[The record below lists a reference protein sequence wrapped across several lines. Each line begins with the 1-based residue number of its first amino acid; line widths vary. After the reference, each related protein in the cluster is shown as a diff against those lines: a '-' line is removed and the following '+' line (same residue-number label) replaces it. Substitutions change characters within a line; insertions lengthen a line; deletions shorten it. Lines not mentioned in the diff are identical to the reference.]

1 MMMDTP
7 KYAWI
12 ERRKIHHK
20 AKVMLGLVKQ
30 DLGDY
35 DDFMDECID
44 NLTADVETMD
54 EDQARETC
62 QLMWDEEGSY

>member
-1 MMMDTP
+1 
-7 KYAWI
+7 
-12 ERRKIHHK
+12 
-20 AKVMLGLVKQ
+20 
-30 DLGDY
+30 
-35 DDFMDECID
+35 MDECID